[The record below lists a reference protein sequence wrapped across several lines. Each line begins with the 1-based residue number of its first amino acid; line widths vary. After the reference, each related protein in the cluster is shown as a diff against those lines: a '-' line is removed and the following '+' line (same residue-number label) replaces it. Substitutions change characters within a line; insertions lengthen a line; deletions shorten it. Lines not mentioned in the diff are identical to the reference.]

1 MKHFGRMLPALFG
14 GAGIALAVG
23 LSGTGAL
30 PAGVIGAITPA
41 SVVAA
46 PSAAP
51 VGSQACIIG
60 LNCGCIRYRTCPG
73 DRRRPPARAPEPQLG
88 GDVPAVTS
96 EHGLAPAALTRTP
109 AWASPS
115 V

>member
-1 MKHFGRMLPALFG
+1 MRRCARMLPALFG
-14 GAGIALAVG
+14 GAGIAVAVG
-23 LSGTGAL
+23 VSGVGAL
-30 PAGVIGAITPA
+30 PVGITGSITPA
-41 SVVAA
+41 SVVAP

-73 DRRRPPARAPEPQLG
+73 DRRRPPVRAPEPQLG
-88 GDVPAVTS
+88 GEVPVVTS
-96 EHGLAPAALTRTP
+96 EHGVAPAALTRTP

-115 V
+115 A